1 MNALNATGP
10 QAILSL
16 QSLSM
21 RYGSGPDAVQAV
33 GDVTLDVRE
42 GEFLTIVGP
51 SGCGKSTVLQ
61 MIAGLMQGTAGQ
73 VVMRG
78 QPVQAPPEGLVYLFQ
93 QYSRSLFPWMN
104 VRDNVLFGVGGKQAA
119 DRRQARQACEEY
131 LSLVGLEG
139 MGDRY
144 PWQLSGGMQQRVAI
158 ARALAA
164 SPQVLLLDE
173 PFSAVDALTR
183 AVLHDL
189 VLDVW
194 HKRGLTVVLVTHD
207 VDEAVYLSDRIVLL
221 GPRPSRVAQ
230 VYENPLPR
238 PRDPVATRACPEF
251 AALRGEL
258 LAHLLGRRP

>member
-1 MNALNATGP
+1 MSVVNMPA
-10 QAILSL
+10 QSDILSL

-21 RYGSGPDAVQAV
+21 RYGKGADAIQAV
-33 GDVTLDVRE
+33 GEVTLGVRE

-61 MIAGLMQGTAGQ
+61 MIAGLMQGTSGQ
-73 VVMRG
+73 VTMHGR
-78 QPVQAPPEGLVYLFQ
+78 PVVAPPEGLVYLFQ
-93 QYSRSLFPWMN
+93 QYSRSLLPWMN
-104 VRDNVLFGVGGKQAA
+104 VRDNVLFGLGGRQTA
-119 DRRQARQACEEY
+119 DRRQACDEY

-139 MGDRY
+139 MGERY

-164 SPQVLLLDE
+164 EPQVLLLDE

-221 GPRPSRVAQ
+221 GPRPSKVAK
-230 VYENPLPR
+230 VYDNPLPR
-238 PRDPVATRACPEF
+238 PRDPVGTRACPQF
-251 AALRGEL
+251 AGLRGEL
-258 LAHLLGRRP
+258 LAHLLGR